1 MKPNQLVML
10 ILTGSRR
17 VGHWVIVRSS
27 FRREC
32 QKNFSLMTPN
42 TSILRTFLNSAIP
55 RSLGA
60 YMSQVKQT
68 WKHLSLFFRCTHF
81 EFEGVFSQNA
91 YNTNAT
97 SPLSASQ
104 ELIRRSEREWGSST
118 MPLVS
123 ILIPAYNAEPW
134 VAATIRSALAQTWPR
149 IEIIVVDD
157 GSSDQTPAIARQ
169 FAAQGVLVVEQK
181 NQGASAARNKAFSLS
196 HGEYIQW
203 LDADDLL
210 APDKIAIQ
218 MEVVVQGTAKRTV
231 LSSSWGRFIHRPSR
245 AKFIPSSL
253 WCDLSP
259 VEWLLRKMGQN
270 IFMQT
275 STWLV
280 SRELTEAA
288 GPWDTRLLGDDDG
301 EYFCRVV
308 LASEAIRFVPEARVY
323 YRSFQSSSLSYI
335 GRSPKKIEA
344 HWLSMRLHIQY
355 LRSQE
360 NSPRVHVA
368 CLQYLRDCLISFYP
382 ERPDIVREAAKLAIE
397 LGGKLGAPP
406 LSWKYSWIEM
416 LFGWGVAK
424 PVLLNS
430 RKLRWSFER
439 RWDRMLF
446 QIQRGN

>member
-1 MKPNQLVML
+1 MQVVLQ
-10 ILTGSRR
+10 GS
-17 VGHWVIVRSS
+17 
-27 FRREC
+27 
-32 QKNFSLMTPN
+32 P
-42 TSILRTFLNSAIP
+42 
-55 RSLGA
+55 
-60 YMSQVKQT
+60 
-68 WKHLSLFFRCTHF
+68 
-81 EFEGVFSQNA
+81 
-91 YNTNAT
+91 
-97 SPLSASQ
+97 
-104 ELIRRSEREWGSST
+104 
-118 MPLVS
+118 
-123 ILIPAYNAEPW
+123 
-134 VAATIRSALAQTWPR
+134 
-149 IEIIVVDD
+149 
-157 GSSDQTPAIARQ
+157 
-169 FAAQGVLVVEQK
+169 
-181 NQGASAARNKAFSLS
+181 
-196 HGEYIQW
+196 
-203 LDADDLL
+203 
-210 APDKIAIQ
+210 
-218 MEVVVQGTAKRTV
+218 KRTA

-259 VEWLLRKMGQN
+259 LEWLLRKMGQN

-308 LASEAIRFVPEARVY
+308 LASEGIRFVPEARVY
-323 YRSFQSSSLSYI
+323 YRSFQSGSLSYI

-360 NSPRVHVA
+360 NSTRVHVA

-382 ERPDIVREAAKLAIE
+382 ERPDIVKEAAKLAIE
-397 LGGKLGAPP
+397 LGGELGPPP

-416 LFGWGVAK
+416 LFGWSVAK

-439 RWDRMLF
+439 RWDRVLF
-446 QIQRGN
+446 QIQGGS